1 MNLRS
6 SMKLVVVRL
15 DRRFFG
21 GFLTNLRNLKSSSRD
36 FIYLS
41 KKTQTHSLHINY
53 NSRANSLAYLCH
65 KFGTDKGE
73 IKEILGDHK
82 LMRGV
87 HNYSDFYDLLLS
99 HRRLNVKRV
108 FECGIGTNNELLE
121 SSMGKRG
128 IPGASLRVWQEYFP
142 EAVVIGADI
151 DADTLF
157 EDSRISTYFVDQT
170 KPESIRAMWEKVGHE
185 KFDLMIDDG
194 LHTFA
199 AGITLF
205 ENSSH
210 LLDDFGVYVI
220 EDVNPWDVA
229 SFEEYFQN
237 LELQVYFVHL
247 LRRGKSLGDNSLV
260 VIKKVPDL
268 GSRI

>member
-6 SMKLVVVRL
+6 SMKLVVARL

-36 FIYLS
+36 FLYLS
-41 KKTQTHSLHINY
+41 KKTQTHSLHVNY
-53 NSRANSLAYLCH
+53 NSRINSLAYLCH
-65 KFGTDKGE
+65 KFGTHKGE

-82 LMRGV
+82 LMRSV

-142 EAVVIGADI
+142 NALVIGADI
-151 DADTLF
+151 DSDTLF

-170 KPESIRAMWEKVGHE
+170 KPESIKAMWEKVGHE

-260 VIKKVPDL
+260 AIKKVPDL
-268 GSRI
+268 GARI